1 MQYTLSI
8 LVENQAGVL
17 SKISGLF
24 SRRSFNIDSLAVGV
38 TADPSVS
45 RITVVEQLEKQLNKL
60 IPVIKVKRLTEG
72 EFISRELSLIK
83 VHCSTA
89 KRFELIKIA
98 DVMGAKIVDIGSSTV
113 TFEYCE
119 TADKIQTLI
128 DLLKPYGI
136 REIVRTGTVAI
147 DKGKAQVTT

>member
-1 MQYTLSI
+1 
-8 LVENQAGVL
+8 
-17 SKISGLF
+17 
-24 SRRSFNIDSLAVGV
+24 
-38 TADPSVS
+38 
-45 RITVVEQLEKQLNKL
+45 
-60 IPVIKVKRLTEG
+60 
-72 EFISRELSLIK
+72 
-83 VHCSTA
+83 
-89 KRFELIKIA
+89 
-98 DVMGAKIVDIGSSTV
+98 MGAKIVDIGSSTV